1 MRERERER
9 ERETRASEEKK
20 IKRERESSFPSRE
33 HDVTDMADCA
43 KKKIKKKKTKR
54 KKKKKGNALSHA
66 RRVLV
71 RLHRYVLSLT
81 HFSELTR
88 ASSDFMLSRERVVRF
103 LGFPERERKREESV
117 DLFFLK
123 KRTPHHHK
131 KKEERK

>member
-1 MRERERER
+1 MRER

-43 KKKIKKKKTKR
+43 KKTKKTKR
-54 KKKKKGNALSHA
+54 KKKRKETHCRTRGGSSF
-66 RRVLV
+66 VSIV
-71 RLHRYVLSLT
+71 TFSLT

-103 LGFPERERKREESV
+103 RVSLLREREKEREESV
-117 DLFFLK
+117 DLFFF
-123 KRTPHHHK
+123 
-131 KKEERK
+131 

>member
-43 KKKIKKKKTKR
+43 KKKTKKKKTKKK

-71 RLHRYVLSLT
+71 RLHRYVLSL
-81 HFSELTR
+81 S
-88 ASSDFMLSRERVVRF
+88 
-103 LGFPERERKREESV
+103 
-117 DLFFLK
+117 LF
-123 KRTPHHHK
+123 
-131 KKEERK
+131 